1 MSAVAFCM
9 DLILASLLLAALL
22 VGIRLEKRLK
32 VLRESQAGFAGAVAE
47 LNAAVARAEQGL
59 AELKTAALEAQT
71 TIADRVQDAKG
82 MTARLERQAVVANEA
97 ADRLDQT
104 LERYA
109 AMPVREYPPARPF
122 AREIPPT
129 APPRASGDPGVLP
142 LRARPLGGSEPSP
155 SAIRREALS
164 MPEQEKHPGPHFEN
178 SASPLRGRGRGD
190 ERMSGGPS
198 TSRRPAADD
207 ELFDI
212 IEPAL
217 RAARGMGR

>member
-22 VGIRLEKRLK
+22 VGVRLEKRLK

-47 LNAAVARAEQGL
+47 LNAAVARAEHGL

-71 TIADRVQDAKG
+71 TVADRIQDAKG
-82 MTARLERQAVVANEA
+82 MTARLERQALAANEA
-97 ADRLDQT
+97 ADRLEKT
-104 LERYA
+104 MERHA
-109 AMPVREYPPARPF
+109 AMPVREYPPARPAPAPV
-122 AREIPPT
+122 ARERPPS
-129 APPRASGDPGVLP
+129 AHPRESGDPGVLG
-142 LRARPLGGSEPSP
+142 LRARVQGGPAQAQSPL
-155 SAIRREALS
+155 RREALS
-164 MPEQEKHPGPHFEN
+164 RPEPEKDLGSRF
-178 SASPLRGRGRGD
+178 RGD
-190 ERMSGGPS
+190 ERSNMS
-198 TSRRPAADD
+198 TLRRPAADD

>member
-47 LNAAVARAEQGL
+47 LNAAVARAEHGL
-59 AELKTAALEAQT
+59 AELKAAALEAQT
-71 TIADRVQDAKG
+71 TVADRIQDAKG
-82 MTARLERQAVVANEA
+82 MTVRLERQAGAANEA
-97 ADRLDQT
+97 ADRLEKT
-104 LERYA
+104 MERYA
-109 AMPVREYPPARPF
+109 AMPAREYPPARP
-122 AREIPPT
+122 AAPT
-129 APPRASGDPGVLP
+129 APREFPRPREAGDPGVSP
-142 LRARPLGGSEPSP
+142 LRARTSEAAPRREHALRPEALSRPEPSP
-155 SAIRREALS
+155 ASRLDALR
-164 MPEQEKHPGPHFEN
+164 PRAE
-178 SASPLRGRGRGD
+178 
-190 ERMSGGPS
+190 ERAGA
-198 TSRRPAADD
+198 TALRRPAADD